1 MAAVSRLLTAWAIL
15 LVLFAVPA
23 TALAQSA
30 GDDQYSDPLAG
41 SEQPSTQQG
50 QQQQSD
56 SGRAPRRRRAGAD
69 AERSRTPAQSGTATD
84 GAESGDDSLPRT
96 GLDVMLL
103 FAAAAPLLLGGFAL
117 RRVARDV

>member
-1 MAAVSRLLTAWAIL
+1 MAAVSRSLTAWAIL

-50 QQQQSD
+50 QQQQSN
-56 SGRAPRRRRAGAD
+56 SGTPQSSEPAPTQSAPV
-69 AERSRTPAQSGTATD
+69 TPAQSGTAAN

-96 GLDVMLL
+96 GLDVVLL

>member
-56 SGRAPRRRRAGAD
+56 SGTPQSSEPAPVQSA
-69 AERSRTPAQSGTATD
+69 PAQSGTEAV

-96 GLDVMLL
+96 GLDVVLL